1 MNEIEGPIELARL
14 LKQKGASLS
23 TARRAPSSETW
34 YTLRMADHDVSPKR
48 KSHLMKRVLI
58 GSALVLLVVLV
69 VTGIQNRYHQRKL
82 FECKTNLRD
91 LATSMEMYSTDWN
104 GHYPTNLE
112 KLTPKYIEKIP
123 VCPSSQHGY
132 KVILG
137 PDAPGNEPKF
147 EDYFYL
153 CCEGLNHEEAGAG
166 RDQPAFDQMY
176 LPPDP

>member
-1 MNEIEGPIELARL
+1 MNEIEGPIELARS

-23 TARRAPSSETW
+23 TARRAPRSETW

-69 VTGIQNRYHQRKL
+69 VTGIQNRYRQRKL

-137 PDAPGNEPKF
+137 PDAPGNAPKF